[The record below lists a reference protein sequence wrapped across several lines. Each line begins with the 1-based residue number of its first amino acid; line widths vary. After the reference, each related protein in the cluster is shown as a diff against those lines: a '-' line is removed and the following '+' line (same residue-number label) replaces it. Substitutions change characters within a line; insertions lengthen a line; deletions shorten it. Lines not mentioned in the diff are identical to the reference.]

1 VKWVTVLMTESR
13 TMTERF
19 DIRGV
24 RPDRLDL
31 HNSNVGEELV
41 SAGLCGIT
49 DLRTGRACRRP
60 APHLG
65 GCEFGSPAS
74 SSLQTRNAEPA
85 EATCPRLGGEG
96 YLPTTRGRWARP
108 CRPRNRWTN

>member
-1 VKWVTVLMTESR
+1 MS
-13 TMTERF
+13 ERF
-19 DIRGV
+19 ETPAV

-60 APHLG
+60 ALHSG
-65 GCEFGSPAS
+65 GCEFGSPGQ
-74 SSLQTRNAEPA
+74 LQPPHAKH
-85 EATCPRLGGEG
+85 
-96 YLPTTRGRWARP
+96 
-108 CRPRNRWTN
+108 